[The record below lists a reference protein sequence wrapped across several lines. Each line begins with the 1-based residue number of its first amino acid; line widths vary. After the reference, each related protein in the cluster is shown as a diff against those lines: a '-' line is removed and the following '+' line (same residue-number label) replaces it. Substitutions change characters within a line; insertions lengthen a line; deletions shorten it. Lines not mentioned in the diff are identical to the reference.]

1 MSLDELERRL
11 PSRLEGEVGRHDF
24 VEQAAS
30 LVHGP
35 HDVVHPRQHVGR
47 LVDHEV
53 GALGHDVELVVG
65 DQRGDLDDGVALRV
79 QPGHLQV
86 EPDEHGV

>member
-1 MSLDELERRL
+1 
-11 PSRLEGEVGRHDF
+11 
-24 VEQAAS
+24 
-30 LVHGP
+30 
-35 HDVVHPRQHVGR
+35 
-47 LVDHEV
+47 VDHEV